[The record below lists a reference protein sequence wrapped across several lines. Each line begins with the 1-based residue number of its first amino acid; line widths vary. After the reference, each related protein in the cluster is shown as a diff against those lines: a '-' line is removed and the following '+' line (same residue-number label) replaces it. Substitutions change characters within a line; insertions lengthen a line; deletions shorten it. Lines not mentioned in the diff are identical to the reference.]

1 MRDTLRSHRAH
12 TGTTHPAGSI
22 PAATIDSAR
31 AIGLG
36 DVVGVVAAGKRADLV
51 LLEVVTCRA
60 SPRSA
65 GVGGRQTVW

>member
-1 MRDTLRSHRAH
+1 MVAAGML
-12 TGTTHPAGSI
+12 PAGC
-22 PAATIDSAR
+22 DSAR

-51 LLEVVTCRA
+51 LLEVMTCRA